1 MTATLLARRVVER
14 NAMAYRRMW
23 VVFVSAFV
31 EPILYLLSVGIGVGA
46 LVGKLPGPGGHMLA
60 YREFVAPGLLASSA
74 MMGSVFDTTI
84 AFFVKY
90 KYLKTYDAMLA
101 TPISIADLAIGEV
114 GWGLL
119 RGAVYATGFFAVL
132 AGFGMLHSWWC
143 LLCVPVALLV
153 GYAFAGVGLAA
164 TTFMRSWTDFD
175 YVNGAVFPMFLFSAT
190 FFPLS
195 RYPESV
201 QTIVSWTPLYQGVAL
216 ERALAVGAL
225 SGGLVVRAVYL
236 AVMGTLGLSV
246 AIRRLGRL
254 LQP

>member
-23 VVFVSAFV
+23 LSFTSAFV

-46 LVGKLPGPGGHMLA
+46 LVGKLPGPGGHLLT

-74 MMGSVFDTTI
+74 MLGSVFDTTI

-101 TPISIADLAIGEV
+101 TPISIADLSIGEV
-114 GWGLL
+114 LWGLL
-119 RGAVYATGFFAVL
+119 RGVIYAAGFLVVML
-132 AGFGMLHSWWC
+132 AFGMLHSWWS

-175 YVNGAVFPMFLFSAT
+175 YINGAIFPMFLFSAT
-190 FFPLS
+190 FFPLT

-201 QTIVSWTPLYQGVAL
+201 RAIVNWTPLYQGVAL
-216 ERALAVGAL
+216 ERALVVGAV
-225 SGGLVVRAVYL
+225 SGGLLVRALYL
-236 AVMGTLGLSV
+236 AAMGTLGLRV
-246 AIRRLGRL
+246 AITRLGRL

>member
-1 MTATLLARRVVER
+1 VTATLLARRVVER

-23 VVFVSAFV
+23 IHFVAAFF
-31 EPILYLLSVGIGVGA
+31 EPVLYLLSVGIGVGE
-46 LVGKLPGPGGHMLA
+46 LVGKLPGPGGHLLT
-60 YREFVAPGLLASSA
+60 YREFVAPGLLAASA
-74 MMGSVFDTTI
+74 MMGSIFDTTI

-101 TPISIADLAIGEV
+101 TPISIADLSVGEV
-114 GWGLL
+114 LWGLL
-119 RGAVYATGFFAVL
+119 RGTIYATGFFLVMFA
-132 AGFGMLHSWWC
+132 FGMLHSWWS
-143 LLCVPVALLV
+143 LLCVPVTLLV

-164 TTFMRSWTDFD
+164 TTYMRSWTDFD

-195 RYPESV
+195 QYPQAA

-216 ERALAVGAL
+216 ERALMVGAIN
-225 SGGLVVRAVYL
+225 GGLVVRALYL
-236 AVMGTLGLSV
+236 ALMGTVGLWI
-246 AIRRLGRL
+246 AIKRLGRL

>member
-23 VVFVSAFV
+23 VSFVAAFV

-46 LVGKLPGPGGHMLA
+46 LVGKLPGPGGHLLT

-101 TPISIADLAIGEV
+101 TPISIADLSIGEV
-114 GWGLL
+114 LWGLV
-119 RGAVYATGFFAVL
+119 RGAIYAGGFFAVMF
-132 AGFGMLHSWWC
+132 AFGMLHSRWA
-143 LLCVPVALLV
+143 LLCVPVTLLV

-164 TTFMRSWTDFD
+164 TTYMRSWTDFD

-190 FFPLS
+190 FFPLT
-195 RYPESV
+195 RYPAAA
-201 QTIVSWTPLYQGVAL
+201 QTLVSWTPLYQGVAL
-216 ERALAVGAL
+216 ERALVVGAVN
-225 SGGLVVRAVYL
+225 GGLVVRAAYL
-236 AVMGTLGLSV
+236 AAMGTAGLWL
-246 AIRRLGRL
+246 AIKRLGRL

>member
-23 VVFVSAFV
+23 LSFTSAFV
-31 EPILYLLSVGIGVGA
+31 EPVLYLLSVGIGVGA
-46 LVGKLPGPGGHMLA
+46 LVGKLPGPGGHLLT

-74 MMGSVFDTTI
+74 MLGSVFDTTI

-101 TPISIADLAIGEV
+101 TPISIADLSIGEV
-114 GWGLL
+114 LWGLL
-119 RGAVYATGFFAVL
+119 RGVIYAAGFLVVML
-132 AGFGMLHSWWC
+132 AFGMLHSWWS

-175 YVNGAVFPMFLFSAT
+175 YINGAIFPMFLFSAT
-190 FFPLS
+190 FFPLT

-201 QTIVSWTPLYQGVAL
+201 RTIVSWTPLYQGVAL
-216 ERALAVGAL
+216 ERALVVGAVG
-225 SGGLVVRAVYL
+225 GGLVVRALYL
-236 AVMGTLGLSV
+236 AVMGTVGLRI
-246 AIRRLGRL
+246 AIRRLGHL

>member
-31 EPILYLLSVGIGVGA
+31 EPILYLLSVGVGVGA
-46 LVGKLPGPGGHMLA
+46 LVGKLPGPGGHLLT

-101 TPISIADLAIGEV
+101 TPISIGDLSIGEV
-114 GWGLL
+114 VWGLL
-119 RGAVYATGFFAVL
+119 RGTIYAGAFFAVMF
-132 AGFGMLHSWWC
+132 GFGMLHSWWS
-143 LLCVPVALLV
+143 LLCVPVTLLV
-153 GYAFAGVGLAA
+153 GYAFAGIGLAA

-175 YVNGAVFPMFLFSAT
+175 YVNAAVFPMFLFSAT

-195 RYPESV
+195 RYP
-201 QTIVSWTPLYQGVAL
+201 QGAQAIVSWTPLYQGVAL
-216 ERALAVGAL
+216 ERALVVGAVGP
-225 SGGLVVRAVYL
+225 GLLVRAAYL
-236 AVMGTLGLSV
+236 AVMGTLGLRV
-246 AIRRLGRL
+246 AIKRLGRL

>member
-1 MTATLLARRVVER
+1 VTATLLARRVVER

-23 VVFVSAFV
+23 ITFMSAFI

-46 LVGKLPGPGGHMLA
+46 LVGKLPGPGGHLLT

-74 MMGSVFDTTI
+74 MLGSIFDTTI

-101 TPISIADLAIGEV
+101 TPISIPDLAIGEV
-114 GWGLL
+114 LWGLL
-119 RGAVYATGFFAVL
+119 RGALYATGFLGVMLAFGLVHSVWAV
-132 AGFGMLHSWWC
+132 
-143 LLCVPVALLV
+143 LCVPVALLV

-190 FFPLS
+190 FFPLT
-195 RYPESV
+195 RYPDSIRA
-201 QTIVSWTPLYQGVAL
+201 IVSWTPLYQGVAL

-225 SGGLVVRAVYL
+225 SGGLIVRAGYL
-236 AVMGTLGLSV
+236 AVMGTLGLRLAV
-246 AIRRLGRL
+246 TRLGVL

>member
-1 MTATLLARRVVER
+1 VTATLLARRVVER

-23 VVFVSAFV
+23 LSFAAAFV

-46 LVGKLPGPGGHMLA
+46 LVGKLPGPGGHLLT

-84 AFFVKY
+84 NFFVKY

-101 TPISIADLAIGEV
+101 TPISIGDLSVGEV
-114 GWGLL
+114 LWGLL
-119 RGAVYATGFFAVL
+119 RGLIYAGGFFVVMFA
-132 AGFGMLHSWWC
+132 FGMLHSWWAV
-143 LLCVPVALLV
+143 LCVPVTLLV

-175 YVNGAVFPMFLFSAT
+175 YINGAVFPMFLFSAI

-195 RYPESV
+195 RYPDAV
-201 QTIVSWTPLYQGVAL
+201 RTFVGWTPLYQGVAL
-216 ERALAVGAL
+216 ERALMVGVV
-225 SGGLVVRAVYL
+225 GPGLVVRALYL
-236 AVMGTLGLSV
+236 VVMGTVGLRI